1 MDTKGILDIIQRN
14 GGNKA
19 GLIAILEEIQAEY
32 AYLPEA
38 ALRLVAKETG
48 RSLADI
54 YGVATFYKAFS
65 LKPKGRHCISVC
77 LGTACHVR
85 GAQKIVEEF
94 SQELGI
100 KPGGTTPDNEV
111 TLETVNCLGACALGP
126 TVVADGHY
134 FPHVSKSKV
143 SEIITATGNG
153 LENLDEKAEGR
164 LFPLQVSCPLC
175 RQSLMDPDHHIDGHP
190 SIALDASFD
199 GRKDRM
205 RLSSLYGS
213 RTPASGN
220 AIPPNSVSRLI
231 CPHCQNEIPCF
242 SDCLECGSPMAALY
256 IREGTA
262 WEVCTRRGCTGHML
276 NLNHINLY
284 KTDEGN

>member
-1 MDTKGILDIIQRN
+1 MDTKGILEIIQRN
-14 GGNKA
+14 GKNRA

-48 RSLADI
+48 RSLADV

-100 KPGGTTPDNEV
+100 KPGETTPDNEV

-126 TVVADGHY
+126 TVVADGRY
-134 FPHVSKSKV
+134 FPHVCKNKV
-143 SEIITATGNG
+143 NGIIDAAVKG
-153 LENLDEKAEGR
+153 LEHYDEKTDGR
-164 LFPLQVSCPLC
+164 IFPLEVSCPVC
-175 RQSLMDPDHHIDGHP
+175 RKSLMSPDHHIDGRP
-190 SIALDASFD
+190 SVSLEVSLD
-199 GRKDRM
+199 GRRDR
-205 RLSSLYGS
+205 LHFSSLYGS
-213 RTPASGN
+213 RTPASGSE
-220 AIPPNSVSRLI
+220 IPPSSVSRFH
-231 CPHCQNEIPCF
+231 CPHCRNEIPCF

-256 IREGTA
+256 IREGVV
-262 WEVCTRRGCTGHML
+262 WEICTRRGCPGHML
-276 NLNHINLY
+276 NLRHINLHRA
-284 KTDEGN
+284 DEGK

>member
-1 MDTKGILDIIQRN
+1 MDTKCILDIIHRN
-14 GGNKA
+14 GKNKA

-32 AYLPEA
+32 SYLPEE

-100 KPGGTTPDNEV
+100 KPGETTPDNEI

-134 FPHVSKSKV
+134 FPHVSKNKV
-143 SEIITATGNG
+143 SGIIDAAAKG
-153 LENLDEKAEGR
+153 LEKGDGESDGR
-164 LFPLQVSCPLC
+164 MFPLQVSCPLC
-175 RQSLMDPDHHIDGHP
+175 KQSLMDPDHRIDGHP
-190 SIALDASFD
+190 SIALDVSFN
-199 GRKDRM
+199 GRKDRL

-213 RTPASGN
+213 RALGSGN
-220 AIPPNSVSRLI
+220 EIPPNGVSRLY
-231 CPHCQNEIPCF
+231 CPHCLEEIPSF
-242 SDCLECGSPMAALY
+242 SDCMECGSPMAALY
-256 IREGTA
+256 IREGCT
-262 WEVCTRRGCTGHML
+262 WEVCTRPGCRGHML
-276 NLNHINLY
+276 NLNQISLS

>member
-1 MDTKGILDIIQRN
+1 MDTKGILDIIQHN
-14 GGNKA
+14 GENQA

-32 AYLPEA
+32 SYLPEE

-48 RSLADI
+48 RSLADV

-100 KPGGTTPDNEV
+100 KPGETTSDNEV

-134 FPHVSKSKV
+134 FPHVSRNKV
-143 SEIITATGNG
+143 SDIVDAARNG
-153 LENLDEKAEGR
+153 LETLDGKTDGR
-164 LFPLQVSCPLC
+164 VFPLQVSCPVC

-190 SIALDASFD
+190 SVTLDASFN
-199 GRKDRM
+199 GRKDRVH
-205 RLSSLYGS
+205 LSSLYGS
-213 RTPASGN
+213 RAPASGN
-220 AIPPNSVSRLI
+220 GVPHNSVTRLH
-231 CPHCQNEIPCF
+231 CPHCQSEIPSF

-256 IREGTA
+256 IREGCT
-262 WEVCTRRGCTGHML
+262 WEVCTRRGCQGHML
-276 NLNHINLY
+276 NLNQIDLLKN
-284 KTDEGN
+284 DEGK